1 MRKFAILW
9 VLLLTFFS
17 INLSAQ
23 IHTPVKWATT
33 HKQTADGEFDL
44 IFTATID
51 DGWSIYSQYLESDDG
66 PVRTTFE
73 FEKESGYSLVG
84 KNVETGT
91 KKEGFDK
98 LFDMNVIKFSKK
110 AVFTQKVK
118 VTDYSKPIVGYFEF
132 MTCDDTKCLPP
143 DMVDFEFKLENKM
156 SGGAGAATDSGAGN
170 GGATKTV
177 EAPVPTPAPAAP
189 KVIEQAPTK
198 ITEQVPVPTKVTPPA
213 PQNVPATTPTK
224 PVVAQKVPAT
234 TPTKVESVPAKKA
247 ETTTSAVA
255 ATTPEP
261 IAPQANIESG
271 LLDPVKWSL
280 KIDKVSDD
288 TYDLTYQAN
297 LDEGWYVY
305 SQYLES
311 EDGPQKTE
319 FNYDPSDAFTLV
331 GKNEEISD
339 YRKAGYDE
347 FFDMEVVKFKKH
359 VDFKQRIKTTDP
371 TQPIKG
377 YLLFMTCDDGQC
389 LPPTDVT
396 FYAEPGSLVALTGVA
411 ADAKLSGVDAGNGVE
426 GAAAKIDGDKIDQKV
441 AMISD
446 TYKKPLGN
454 CGKEDDATGQST
466 IWMFILGFAGGLLA
480 LLTPCV
486 FPMIPLTV
494 SFFTAGSKDRK
505 TGIKNGL
512 IYGASIIVIYV
523 SIGLIFTAMF
533 GPEVLNWLSTH
544 WIPNTIFFLIFIV
557 FALSFFGYFE
567 ITLPSSWTNKT
578 DSMAD
583 QGGLIGTFFMAFTLA
598 LVSFSCTGPIIGTA
612 LVQSATSS
620 SIGPFFVMLG
630 FSMALALPF
639 GLFAAFPAWLNSLP
653 SSGGW
658 MTSVKVVLGF
668 LELAFAFKFLSV
680 ADMTQNWGFL
690 RYEVFMVIW
699 VLLAIGLTLYLFGYI
714 RFPHDSPI
722 KKLSLPRTGLAL
734 ASLALTV
741 YLATGFMIN
750 EKTKAY
756 NSLSILSGIAPP
768 ANYNFFLEKE
778 VFSSSG
784 QDLKKR
790 FKSFTKC
797 ANDLDCFKDYYE
809 GMTYSQEVNKPVL
822 LDFTG
827 HGCVNCR
834 KTEEHIWIDEQILKK
849 LKEDYVLI
857 SLYVDDRK
865 KLDEIFISKYTN
877 KKLRNVGQKWT
888 DFQIVNFQQ
897 NSQPLYVLMSPEEKV
912 MAAPRGFKEGIQD
925 YADFLDC
932 GLNTFRNIGG
942 TSELR

>member
-1 MRKFAILW
+1 MRRSAILW
-9 VLLLTFFS
+9 ILLLSFLS
-17 INLSAQ
+17 VHISAQ
-23 IHTPVKWATT
+23 IHNPVKWNTS
-33 HKQTADGEFDL
+33 HEQTADGEFDL

-51 DGWSIYSQYLESDDG
+51 DGWSVYSQYLESDDG

-73 FEKESGYSLVG
+73 FEKGDGYSLVG
-84 KNVETGT
+84 KNVETGN
-91 KKEGFDK
+91 KKEGYDE
-98 LFDMNVIKFSKK
+98 LFDMNVIKFFKK
-110 AVFTQKVK
+110 VVFTQKIK
-118 VTDYSKPIVGYFEF
+118 ITDYTKPIVGYLEF
-132 MTCDDTKCLPP
+132 MTCDATKCLPP

-156 SGGAGAATDSGAGN
+156 SKGAGDATGSVNGAGGN
-170 GGATKTV
+170 SKEIV
-177 EAPVPTPAPAAP
+177 EAAPQPAPSNPEIP
-189 KVIEQAPTK
+189 KVV
-198 ITEQVPVPTKVTPPA
+198 EQVPSNVTPSAPQIVPTQKPA
-213 PQNVPATTPTK
+213 E
-224 PVVAQKVPAT
+224 PVIAQKIPKKN
-234 TPTKVESVPAKKA
+234 TPKAETAPTKKA
-247 ETTTSAVA
+247 ETTPSTIVES
-255 ATTPEP
+255 TPAP
-261 IAPQANIESG
+261 IAPITDTQSG
-271 LLDPVKWSL
+271 ILDPVKWSL
-280 KIDKVSDD
+280 KIDKISENAF
-288 TYDLTYQAN
+288 DLTYQA
-297 LDEGWYVY
+297 DIDKGWYIY
-305 SQYLES
+305 SQYLPS

-319 FNYDPSDAFTLV
+319 FNYDPSDVLTLD

-339 YRKAGYDE
+339 YRKAGHDE
-347 FFDMEVVKFKKH
+347 FFDMEVIKFKNL
-359 VDFKQRIKTTDP
+359 VQFKQRITTTDV

-377 YLLFMTCDDGQC
+377 YLLYMTCDDGQC
-389 LPPTDVT
+389 LPPTDVS
-396 FYAEPGSLVALTGVA
+396 FYAEPNNLVALVGTA
-411 ADAKLSGVDAGNGVE
+411 ADQKLDPIPPIKNGSTSN
-426 GAAAKIDGDKIDQKV
+426 GSAAKFEDGKIDQKV
-441 AMISD
+441 SMISE
-446 TYKKPLGN
+446 TYKQPLGN
-454 CGKEDDATGQST
+454 CGEEDDATGQST

-512 IYGASIIVIYV
+512 IYGASIIIIYV
-523 SIGLIFTAMF
+523 SIGLIFTAIF
-533 GPEVLNWLSTH
+533 GPEVLNFLSTH
-544 WIPNTIFFLIFIV
+544 WLPNTLFFLIFV
-557 FALSFFGYFE
+557 FFAFSFFGYFE

-583 QGGLIGTFFMAFTLA
+583 KGGLIGTFFMAFTLA

-620 SIGPFFVMLG
+620 SVGPFFVMLG

-653 SSGGW
+653 NSGGW

-680 ADMTQNWGFL
+680 ADMTEGWGFL
-690 RYEVFMVIW
+690 RYELFMIIW
-699 VLLAIGLTLYLFGYI
+699 ILLAIGLTLYLFGYI

-722 KKLSLPRTGLAL
+722 KKLSPKRTGIAL

-750 EKTKAY
+750 KKTKAY
-756 NSLSILSGIAPP
+756 NSLAILSGIAPP
-768 ANYNFFLEKE
+768 ANYNFFLEEAK
-778 VFSSSG
+778 FSG
-784 QDLKKR
+784 NKKDLKER

-834 KTEEHIWIDEQILKK
+834 KTEEHIWIDDQVWDKIN
-849 LKEDYVLI
+849 EDYVLI

-877 KKLRNVGQKWT
+877 KKLRNVGNKWT

-897 NSQPLYVLMSPEEKV
+897 NSQPLYVLMSPNAKV
-912 MAAPRGFKEGIQD
+912 MAAPRGYKEGIQD

>member
-1 MRKFAILW
+1 MHKPASLW
-9 VLLLTFFS
+9 VIFLTFLS
-17 INLSAQ
+17 VSLSAQ
-23 IHTPVKWATT
+23 IYSPVKWVTT
-33 HKQTADGEFDL
+33 HEQTADGEFDL

-73 FEKESGYSLVG
+73 FEKEAGYNLVG
-84 KNVETGT
+84 KNLETGD
-91 KKEGFDK
+91 KKEGYDE
-98 LFDMNVIKFSKK
+98 LFGMNVIKFYNK
-110 AVFTQKVK
+110 AVFTQKIK
-118 VTDYSKPIVGYFEF
+118 ITDYSKPIVGYFEF
-132 MTCDDTKCLPP
+132 MTCDATKCLPP
-143 DMVDFEFKLENKM
+143 DMVDFEFTLENKM
-156 SGGAGAATDSGAGN
+156 SGGAGVPTETANGAGS
-170 GGATKTV
+170 ATKEIVKT
-177 EAPVPTPAPAAP
+177 TPAPPAPPTAP
-189 KVIEQAPTK
+189 KVTEQAPTNV
-198 ITEQVPVPTKVTPPA
+198 VPPIQ
-213 PQNVPATTPTK
+213 QNVPTPEPSKPVIAQKEPTKLKTTPI
-224 PVVAQKVPAT
+224 
-234 TPTKVESVPAKKA
+234 KKA
-247 ETTTSAVA
+247 ETDAPTEV
-255 ATTPEP
+255 ATTPAP
-261 IAPQANIESG
+261 IEPQANIESGG

-280 KIDKVSDD
+280 DIVKVDNN
-288 TYDLTYQAN
+288 TYDLTYQAKI
-297 LDEGWYVY
+297 DDGWYVY
-305 SQYLES
+305 SQYLPS
-311 EDGPQKTE
+311 DDGPVKTE
-319 FNYDPSDAFTLV
+319 FNYDPSDALTLV
-331 GKNEEISD
+331 DKNEEISD
-339 YRKAGYDE
+339 YRIAGFDK
-347 FFDMEVVKFKKH
+347 FFDMEVIKFKKQ
-359 VDFKQRIKTTDP
+359 VSFKQRIKTTDAK
-371 TQPIKG
+371 QPVKG
-377 YLLFMTCDDGQC
+377 YLIFMTCDDGQC
-389 LPPTDVT
+389 LAPTDVS
-396 FYAEPGSLVALTGVA
+396 FYAEPGKLVALTGKA
-411 ADAKLSGVDAGNGVE
+411 ADERLSALTAVDKPK
-426 GAAAKIDGDKIDQKV
+426 GAAAKFTDGKIDQKIS
-441 AMISD
+441 MISD

-454 CGKEDDATGQST
+454 CGEEDDASGQST
-466 IWMFILGFAGGLLA
+466 IWMFIMGFAGGLLA

-523 SIGLIFTAMF
+523 SIGLLFTALF

-544 WIPNTIFFLIFIV
+544 WLPNTLFFLIFIV

-567 ITLPSSWTNKT
+567 LTLPSSWTNKT

-583 QGGLIGTFFMAFTLA
+583 KGGLVGTFFMAFTLA

-620 SIGPFFVMLG
+620 SVGPFFVMLG
-630 FSMALALPF
+630 FSLALALPF

-680 ADMTQNWGFL
+680 ADMTENWGFL
-690 RYEVFMVIW
+690 RYELFMGIW
-699 VLLAIGLTLYLFGYI
+699 VLLAFGLTLYLFGYI

-741 YLATGFMIN
+741 YLASGFMIN

-756 NSLSILSGIAPP
+756 SSLSMLSGISPP
-768 ANYNFFLEKE
+768 ANYNFFLQQEAL
-778 VFSSSG
+778 SSSK
-784 QDLKKR
+784 QDLKDR

-834 KTEEHIWIDEQILKK
+834 KTEELIWIDDQVWDKIN
-849 LKEDYVLI
+849 EDYVLI

-897 NSQPLYVLMSPEEKV
+897 NSQPLYVLMSPDEKV

>member
-1 MRKFAILW
+1 MNWQSGLSGCQFLYTPEKQSVMRKPVIFLGI
-9 VLLLTFFS
+9 LLTLLS
-17 INLSAQ
+17 MNLSAQ
-23 IHTPVKWATT
+23 IHNPVKWITT
-33 HKQTADGEFDL
+33 HEQTADGEFDL

-66 PVRTTFE
+66 PVRTSFE
-73 FEKESGYSLVG
+73 FEKDPGYSLSG
-84 KNVETGT
+84 KNVENGD
-91 KKEGFDK
+91 KKEGYDE
-98 LFDMNVIKFSKK
+98 LFGMNVIKFQHKV
-110 AVFTQKVK
+110 VFTQKIK
-118 VTDYSKPIVGYFEF
+118 ITDYSKPIIGYFEF
-132 MTCDDTKCLPP
+132 MTCDATKCLPP
-143 DMVDFEFKLENKM
+143 DMIDFEFTLENKM
-156 SGGAGAATDSGAGN
+156 SGGAGATTEVEN
-170 GGATKTV
+170 GTGSATKEIVVTTPTV
-177 EAPVPTPAPAAP
+177 PNVTPTAPQVVSAPEPAKPVIVKKEPAKVKTTPIKKAETSSPS
-189 KVIEQAPTK
+189 KVAT
-198 ITEQVPVPTKVTPPA
+198 TPPA
-213 PQNVPATTPTK
+213 PI
-224 PVVAQKVPAT
+224 
-234 TPTKVESVPAKKA
+234 E
-247 ETTTSAVA
+247 
-255 ATTPEP
+255 
-261 IAPQANIESG
+261 PQADIESG

-288 TYDLTYQAN
+288 TYDLTYQAK
-297 LDEGWYVY
+297 LDKGWYVY
-305 SQYLES
+305 SQYLAS

-319 FNYDPSDAFTLV
+319 FNYDPSDVSTLV

-339 YRKAGYDE
+339 YRIAGFDK
-347 FFDMEVVKFKKH
+347 FFDMEVIKFKKQ
-359 VDFKQRIKTTDP
+359 VQFKQRIKTTDA
-371 TQPIKG
+371 TKVVKG

-389 LPPTDVT
+389 LPPTDVS
-396 FYAEPGSLVALTGVA
+396 FYVEPGNLVALTGAA
-411 ADAKLSGVDAGNGVE
+411 ADQKINPVVAEPTHKSATAKFA
-426 GAAAKIDGDKIDQKV
+426 DGKIDQKIS
-441 AMISD
+441 MISD
-446 TYKKPLGN
+446 TYKKPLGD
-454 CGKEDDATGQST
+454 CGEEDDATGQST
-466 IWMFILGFAGGLLA
+466 FWMFAMGFAGGLLA

-523 SIGLIFTAMF
+523 SIGLLFTAMF
-533 GPEVLNWLSTH
+533 GPEVLNFLSTH
-544 WIPNTIFFLIFIV
+544 WIPNTLFFLIFIV

-583 QGGLIGTFFMAFTLA
+583 KGGLIGTFFMAFTLA

-680 ADMTQNWGFL
+680 ADMTEGWGFL
-690 RYEVFMVIW
+690 RYEVFMAIW
-699 VLLAIGLTLYLFGYI
+699 ILLAIGLTLYLFGYI

-756 NSLSILSGIAPP
+756 NSLSMLSGIAPP
-768 ANYNFFLEKE
+768 ANYNFFLEEE
-778 VFSSSG
+778 VLSSSK

-809 GMTYSQEVNKPVL
+809 GMTYSQEINKPVL

-834 KTEEHIWIDEQILKK
+834 KTEEHIWIDDQVWDKIN
-849 LKEDYVLI
+849 EDYILI

-865 KLDEIFISKYTN
+865 KLDEVFISKYTN
-877 KKLRNVGQKWT
+877 KKLRNVGNKWT

-897 NSQPLYVLMSPEEKV
+897 NSQPLYVLMSPDEKV

-932 GLNTFRNIGG
+932 GLNTFRNLKGVTG
-942 TSELR
+942 MK

>member
-1 MRKFAILW
+1 MRKSAILW
-9 VLLLTFFS
+9 VILVTCLFT
-17 INLSAQ
+17 NLSAQ
-23 IHTPVKWATT
+23 IHNPVKWVTT
-33 HKQTADGEFDL
+33 HEQTADGEFDL

-66 PVRTTFE
+66 PVRTSFE
-73 FEKESGYSLVG
+73 FEKDAGYSLVG
-84 KNVETGT
+84 KNIETGD
-91 KKEGFDK
+91 KKEGFDE
-98 LFDMNVIKFSKK
+98 LFDMNVIKFYKK
-110 AVFTQKVK
+110 AVFTQKIK
-118 VTDYSKPIVGYFEF
+118 ITDYSKPIVGYFEF
-132 MTCDDTKCLPP
+132 MTCDATKCLPP
-143 DMVDFEFKLENKM
+143 DMVDFEFTLENKM
-156 SGGAGAATDSGAGN
+156 SGGAGAATDSGSGT
-170 GGATKTV
+170 GSGAKDIAKT
-177 EAPVPTPAPAAP
+177 TPAPAPPTVP
-189 KVIEQAPTK
+189 KVSEQTTPNATSATPADVQMPADAKTDMVQNEIK
-198 ITEQVPVPTKVTPPA
+198 KVTPDLK
-213 PQNVPATTPTK
+213 TTPI
-224 PVVAQKVPAT
+224 
-234 TPTKVESVPAKKA
+234 KKA
-247 ETTTSAVA
+247 ETTTEPVETTAVSA
-255 ATTPEP
+255 TD
-261 IAPQANIESG
+261 NIESG
-271 LLDPVKWSL
+271 ILNPVKWEM
-280 KIDKVSDD
+280 KIEKVSDNL
-288 TYDLTYQAN
+288 YDLTYQARI
-297 LDEGWYVY
+297 DEGWYVY
-305 SQYLES
+305 SQYLPS

-347 FFDMEVVKFKKH
+347 FFDMEVIKFKNQI
-359 VDFKQRIKTTDP
+359 DFKQRVKTTDASK
-371 TQPIKG
+371 PIKG
-377 YLLFMTCDDGQC
+377 YLIFMTCDDGQC
-389 LPPTDVT
+389 LPPTDVS
-396 FYAEPGSLVALTGVA
+396 FYAEPGSLVALTGAA
-411 ADAKLSGVDAGNGVE
+411 ADERLSALT
-426 GAAAKIDGDKIDQKV
+426 AAATKHENATAKFEDGKIDQKV
-441 AMISD
+441 TMISE

-454 CGKEDDATGQST
+454 CGDEDDATGQST
-466 IWMFILGFAGGLLA
+466 IWMFIMGFAGGLLA

-523 SIGLIFTAMF
+523 SIGLIFTAIF
-533 GPEVLNWLSTH
+533 GPEILNFLSTH
-544 WIPNTIFFLIFIV
+544 WIPNTLFFLIFVV

-583 QGGLIGTFFMAFTLA
+583 KGGLVGTFFMAFTLA

-612 LVQSATSS
+612 LVQSATTSA
-620 SIGPFFVMLG
+620 IGPFFVMLG
-630 FSMALALPF
+630 FSIALALPF

-680 ADMTQNWGFL
+680 ADMTEHWGFL

-699 VLLAIGLTLYLFGYI
+699 VLLAAGLTLYLFGYI

-722 KKLSLPRTGLAL
+722 KKLSPTRTGLAL

-768 ANYNFFLEKE
+768 ANYNFFLDNEAL
-778 VFSSSG
+778 SSNS

-827 HGCVNCR
+827 YGCVNCR
-834 KTEEHIWIDEQILKK
+834 KTEEHIWIDDQVWDKIN
-849 LKEDYVLI
+849 EDYVLI

-877 KKLRNVGQKWT
+877 KKLRNVGNKWT

-897 NSQPLYVLMSPEEKV
+897 NSQPLYVLMSPDEKV
-912 MAAPRGFKEGIQD
+912 MAAPRGYKEGIQD

>member
-1 MRKFAILW
+1 MYKSASLW
-9 VLLLTFFS
+9 VIFLTFLS
-17 INLSAQ
+17 VSLSAQ
-23 IHTPVKWATT
+23 IYSPVKWVTT
-33 HKQTADGEFDL
+33 HEQTADGEFNL
-44 IFTATID
+44 IFTAAID

-73 FEKESGYSLVG
+73 FEKEAGYNLVG
-84 KNVETGT
+84 KNVETGD
-91 KKEGFDK
+91 KKEGFDE
-98 LFDMNVIKFSKK
+98 LFDMNVIKFYNK
-110 AVFTQKVK
+110 AIFTQKIK
-118 VTDYSKPIVGYFEF
+118 ITDYSKPIIGYFEF
-132 MTCDDTKCLPP
+132 MTCDATKCLPP
-143 DMVDFEFKLENKM
+143 DMVDFEFTLENKM
-156 SGGAGAATDSGAGN
+156 SGGAGAATDTEN
-170 GGATKTV
+170 GTESTAKETEIV
-177 EAPVPTPAPAAP
+177 ETIPTPTAPKVVEQTPTNVIPPVSQNVPTPKPAKP
-189 KVIEQAPTK
+189 VIAKKEPTK
-198 ITEQVPVPTKVTPPA
+198 LNTTPIKKTETNTPIE
-213 PQNVPATTPTK
+213 VATTP
-224 PVVAQKVPAT
+224 A
-234 TPTKVESVPAKKA
+234 
-247 ETTTSAVA
+247 
-255 ATTPEP
+255 P
-261 IAPQANIESG
+261 IEPQANIESGG
-271 LLDPVKWSL
+271 LLDPVKWSM

-288 TYDLTYQAN
+288 TYDLTYQAK

-305 SQYLES
+305 SQYLPS

-319 FNYDPSDAFTLV
+319 FNYDPSDALTLV
-331 GKNEEISD
+331 DKNEEISD
-339 YRKAGYDE
+339 HRVAGYDE
-347 FFDMEVVKFKKH
+347 FFDMEVIKFKKQ
-359 VDFKQRIKTTDP
+359 VSFKQRIKTTDVN
-371 TQPIKG
+371 QPIKG

-389 LPPTDVT
+389 LPPTDVS
-396 FYAEPGSLVALTGVA
+396 FYAEPGSLVALTGEE
-411 ADAKLSGVDAGNGVE
+411 ADAKLSALTAATTTDKHK
-426 GAAAKIDGDKIDQKV
+426 AAAKFEDGKIDQKV
-441 AMISD
+441 SMISE
-446 TYKKPLGN
+446 TYKEPLGN
-454 CGKEDDATGQST
+454 CGEEDDATGQST
-466 IWMFILGFAGGLLA
+466 IWMFIMGFAGGLLA

-523 SIGLIFTAMF
+523 SIGLIFTAIF
-533 GPEVLNWLSTH
+533 GPEILNFLSTH
-544 WIPNTIFFLIFIV
+544 WIPNTLFFLIFVV

-583 QGGLIGTFFMAFTLA
+583 KGGLIGTFFMAFTLA

-620 SIGPFFVMLG
+620 AIGPFFVMLG
-630 FSMALALPF
+630 FSIALALPF

-680 ADMTQNWGFL
+680 ADMTEHWGFL

-722 KKLSLPRTGLAL
+722 KKLSLPRMGLAL

-750 EKTKAY
+750 DKTKAY

-768 ANYNFFLEKE
+768 ANYNFFLTEDDKLT
-778 VFSSSG
+778 SSEE
-784 QDLKKR
+784 DLKNR

-827 HGCVNCR
+827 YGCVNCR
-834 KTEEHIWIDEQILKK
+834 KTEEHIWIDDQVWDKIN
-849 LKEDYVLI
+849 EDYVLI

-877 KKLRNVGQKWT
+877 KKLRNVGNKWT

-897 NSQPLYVLMSPEEKV
+897 NSQPLYVLMSPDEKV
-912 MAAPRGFKEGIQD
+912 MAAPRGYKEGIQD

>member
-1 MRKFAILW
+1 MRKSAILW
-9 VLLLTFFS
+9 VILLTCLFT
-17 INLSAQ
+17 NLSAQ
-23 IHTPVKWATT
+23 IHNPVKWVTT
-33 HKQTADGEFDL
+33 HEQTADGEFDL

-66 PVRTTFE
+66 PVRTSFE
-73 FEKESGYSLVG
+73 FEKDAGYSLVG
-84 KNVETGT
+84 KNIETGD
-91 KKEGFDK
+91 KKEGFDE
-98 LFDMNVIKFSKK
+98 LFDMNVIKFYKK
-110 AVFTQKVK
+110 AVFTQKIK
-118 VTDYSKPIVGYFEF
+118 ITDYSKPIVGYFEF
-132 MTCDDTKCLPP
+132 MTCDATKCLPP
-143 DMVDFEFKLENKM
+143 DMVDFEFTLENKM
-156 SGGAGAATDSGAGN
+156 SGGAGAATDSGSGT
-170 GGATKTV
+170 GSGAKDIAET
-177 EAPVPTPAPAAP
+177 TPAPAPPTVP
-189 KVIEQAPTK
+189 KVSEQ
-198 ITEQVPVPTKVTPPA
+198 ITPNATSATPADVQMPANAKTDMVQNEIKKVTPDLK
-213 PQNVPATTPTK
+213 TTPI
-224 PVVAQKVPAT
+224 
-234 TPTKVESVPAKKA
+234 KKA
-247 ETTTSAVA
+247 ETTTEPVETTAVSA
-255 ATTPEP
+255 TD
-261 IAPQANIESG
+261 NIESG
-271 LLDPVKWSL
+271 ILNPVKWEM
-280 KIDKVSDD
+280 KIEKVADD
-288 TYDLTYQAN
+288 LYDLTYQAKI
-297 LDEGWYVY
+297 DEGWYVY
-305 SQYLES
+305 SQYLPS
-311 EDGPQKTE
+311 DDGPQKTE
-319 FNYDPSDAFTLV
+319 FNYDPSNAFTLV

-347 FFDMEVVKFKKH
+347 FFDMEVIKFKNQI
-359 VDFKQRIKTTDP
+359 DFKQRVKTTDASK
-371 TQPIKG
+371 PIKG
-377 YLLFMTCDDGQC
+377 YLIFMTCDDGQC
-389 LPPTDVT
+389 LPPTDVS
-396 FYAEPGSLVALTGVA
+396 FYAEPGSLVALTGAA
-411 ADAKLSGVDAGNGVE
+411 ADERLSALTATATKHENATAKFE
-426 GAAAKIDGDKIDQKV
+426 DGKIDQKV
-441 AMISD
+441 TMISE

-454 CGKEDDATGQST
+454 CGDEDDATGQST
-466 IWMFILGFAGGLLA
+466 IWMFIMGFAGGLLA

-523 SIGLIFTAMF
+523 SIGLIFTAIF
-533 GPEVLNWLSTH
+533 GPEILNFLSTH
-544 WIPNTIFFLIFIV
+544 WIPNTLFFLIFVV

-583 QGGLIGTFFMAFTLA
+583 KGGLVGTFFMAFTLA

-612 LVQSATSS
+612 LVQSATTSA
-620 SIGPFFVMLG
+620 IGPFFVMLG
-630 FSMALALPF
+630 FSIALALPF

-668 LELAFAFKFLSV
+668 LELAFAFKFFSV
-680 ADMTQNWGFL
+680 ADMTEHWGFL

-699 VLLAIGLTLYLFGYI
+699 VLLAAGLTLYLFGYI

-722 KKLSLPRTGLAL
+722 KKLSPTRTGLAL

-768 ANYNFFLEKE
+768 ANYNFFLDNEAL
-778 VFSSSG
+778 SSNS

-827 HGCVNCR
+827 YGCVNCR
-834 KTEEHIWIDEQILKK
+834 KTEEHIWIDDQVWDKIN
-849 LKEDYVLI
+849 EDYVLI

-877 KKLRNVGQKWT
+877 KKLRNVGNKWT

-897 NSQPLYVLMSPEEKV
+897 NSQPLYVLMSPDEKV
-912 MAAPRGFKEGIQD
+912 MAAPRGYKEGIQD

>member
-1 MRKFAILW
+1 MRKSAILW

-17 INLSAQ
+17 VSLSAQ
-23 IHTPVKWATT
+23 IYSPVKWTT
-33 HKQTADGEFDL
+33 NHQQTADGEFDL

-66 PVRTTFE
+66 PVRTSFE
-73 FEKESGYSLVG
+73 FEKPDGYTLVG
-84 KNVETGT
+84 KNIETGD
-91 KKEGFDK
+91 KKEGFDE
-98 LFDMNVIKFSKK
+98 LFGMNVIKFYKK

-132 MTCDDTKCLPP
+132 MTCDATKCLPP

-156 SGGAGAATDSGAGN
+156 SSGGAGATDAGN
-170 GGATKTV
+170 GAGSATKEIV
-177 EAPVPTPAPAAP
+177 ETTPPTAPTPPVAP
-189 KVIEQAPTK
+189 KV
-198 ITEQVPVPTKVTPPA
+198 TEQVADNVTPSA
-213 PQNVPATTPTK
+213 PQNTPTPKPTK
-224 PVVAQKVPAT
+224 PVIAQNTPKKEAPKTAPAPAKKTEAT
-234 TPTKVESVPAKKA
+234 TPVVA
-247 ETTTSAVA
+247 ETTPA
-255 ATTPEP
+255 P
-261 IAPQANIESG
+261 IEPQANIESG
-271 LLDPVKWSL
+271 LLDPVKWSM
-280 KIDKVSDD
+280 KIDKVTDD
-288 TYDLTYQAN
+288 TYDLTYQAKI
-297 LDEGWYVY
+297 DEGWYVY
-305 SQYLES
+305 SQYLPND
-311 EDGPQKTE
+311 DGPQKTE

-339 YRKAGYDE
+339 YRIAGYDK
-347 FFDMEVVKFKKH
+347 FFDMEVIKFKKQI
-359 VDFKQRIKTTDP
+359 DFKQRVKVTDA
-371 TQPIKG
+371 TKPIKG

-389 LPPTDVT
+389 LPPTDVS
-396 FYAEPGSLVALTGVA
+396 FYAEPNNLMALVGDA
-411 ADAKLSGVDAGNGVE
+411 ADQKLSTLTTTNNKGS
-426 GAAAKIDGDKIDQKV
+426 AAKIDGDKIDQKV
-441 AMISD
+441 SMISE

-466 IWMFILGFAGGLLA
+466 IWMFIMGFAGGLLA

-512 IYGASIIVIYV
+512 IYGASIIIIYV

-533 GPEVLNWLSTH
+533 GPEVLNFLSTH
-544 WIPNTIFFLIFIV
+544 WLPNTLFFLIFVV

-583 QGGLIGTFFMAFTLA
+583 KGGLIGTFFMAFTLA

-620 SIGPFFVMLG
+620 VGPFFVMLG

-680 ADMTQNWGFL
+680 ADMTEHWGFL

-699 VLLAIGLTLYLFGYI
+699 VLLALGLTLYLFGYI

-722 KKLSLPRTGLAL
+722 KKLSPTRTGLAL

-756 NSLSILSGIAPP
+756 NSLPILSGIAPP
-768 ANYNFFLEKE
+768 ANYNFFLEEAKL
-778 VFSSSG
+778 SSSK

-809 GMTYSQEVNKPVL
+809 GVTYSQEVNKPVL

-834 KTEEHIWIDEQILKK
+834 KTEEHIWIEDQVWDKIN
-849 LKEDYVLI
+849 EDYVLI
-857 SLYVDDRK
+857 SLYVDDRE
-865 KLDEIFISKYTN
+865 KLDEVFISKYTN
-877 KKLRNVGQKWT
+877 KKIRNVGNKWT

-897 NSQPLYVLMSPEEKV
+897 NSQPLYVLMSPDEKV
-912 MAAPRGFKEGIQD
+912 MAAPRGFKEGVQD

-932 GLNTFRNIGG
+932 GLNTFRNLGG

>member
-1 MRKFAILW
+1 MRKSAIFW
-9 VLLLTFFS
+9 VLLLTFLS
-17 INLSAQ
+17 GSLSAQ
-23 IHTPVKWATT
+23 IYSPVKWVTS
-33 HKQTADGEFDL
+33 HEQTADGEFDL

-66 PVRTTFE
+66 PVRTSFE
-73 FEKESGYSLVG
+73 FEKQAGYSLVG
-84 KNVETGT
+84 KNLETGD
-91 KKEGFDK
+91 KKEGFDE
-98 LFDMNVIKFSKK
+98 LFGMNVIKFYKK

-132 MTCDDTKCLPP
+132 MTCDATKCLPP
-143 DMVDFEFKLENKM
+143 DMVDFEFTLENKM
-156 SGGAGAATDSGAGN
+156 SGGAGAATDSGTET
-170 GGATKTV
+170 GGATKIV
-177 EAPVPTPAPAAP
+177 ETPNVP
-189 KVIEQAPTK
+189 KVVEQAPTK
-198 ITEQVPVPTKVTPPA
+198 ITEQVPTKVTPPA
-213 PQNVPATTPTK
+213 PEQVPTAKPTK
-224 PVVAQKVPAT
+224 PAIAQKVPEKN
-234 TPTKVESVPAKKA
+234 PTKTEPAPTKKA
-247 ETTTSAVA
+247 ETTTPVVEE
-255 ATTPEP
+255 TTPAPIEP
-261 IAPQANIESG
+261 QGNIESG
-271 LLDPVKWSL
+271 LLDPVKWSM

-288 TYDLTYQAN
+288 TYDLTYQAKI
-297 LDEGWYVY
+297 DEGWYVY
-305 SQYLES
+305 SQYLAS
-311 EDGPQKTE
+311 DDGPQKTE
-319 FNYDPSDAFTLV
+319 FNYDPSDAFTPV
-331 GKNEEISD
+331 GKNEEISE
-339 YRKAGYDE
+339 YRIAGYDK
-347 FFDMEVVKFKKH
+347 FFDMEVIKFKKQ
-359 VDFKQRIKTTDP
+359 VDFKQRIKVTDA
-371 TQPIKG
+371 TKPIKG

-389 LPPTDVT
+389 LPPTDVS
-396 FYAEPGSLVALTGVA
+396 FYAEPGNLVALAGAA
-411 ADAKLSGVDAGNGVE
+411 ADEKMSSLNNLK
-426 GAAAKIDGDKIDQKV
+426 GAAAKIEGDKIDQKV

-454 CGKEDDATGQST
+454 CGEEDDATGQSM
-466 IWMFILGFAGGLLA
+466 IWMFIMGFAGGLLA

-494 SFFTAGSKDRK
+494 SYFTAGSKDRK

-544 WIPNTIFFLIFIV
+544 WLPNTLFFLIFIF

-612 LVQSATSS
+612 LVQSATTSS
-620 SIGPFFVMLG
+620 VGPFFVMLG

-680 ADMTQNWGFL
+680 ADMTEGWGFL

-722 KKLSLPRTGLAL
+722 KKLSPTRTGLAL
-734 ASLALTV
+734 ASLALTI

-756 NSLSILSGIAPP
+756 NSLAILSGIAPP

-778 VFSSSG
+778 SFSSSG

-834 KTEEHIWIDEQILKK
+834 KTEEHIWIDEQVWDKIN
-849 LKEDYVLI
+849 EDYVLI

-897 NSQPLYVLMSPEEKV
+897 NSQPLYVLMSPDEKV

>member
-9 VLLLTFFS
+9 VILLTFFS
-17 INLSAQ
+17 VNLSAQ
-23 IHTPVKWATT
+23 IYNPVKWTTT
-33 HKQTADGEFDL
+33 HQQTADGEFDL

-73 FEKESGYSLVG
+73 FEKPDGYSLVG
-84 KNVETGT
+84 KNVETGN
-91 KKEGFDK
+91 KKEGYDE
-98 LFDMNVIKFSKK
+98 LFDMNVIKFYKK

-132 MTCDDTKCLPP
+132 MSCDATKCLPP
-143 DMVDFEFKLENKM
+143 DMVDFEFTLENKM
-156 SGGAGAATDSGAGN
+156 SGGADAATDAGNGTGAAT
-170 GGATKTV
+170 KIV
-177 EAPVPTPAPAAP
+177 EVPPAAAPTPPSVP
-189 KVIEQAPTK
+189 KV
-198 ITEQVPVPTKVTPPA
+198 TEQVAERVTPSA
-213 PQNVPATTPTK
+213 PQNTSTPKPTK
-224 PVVAQKVPAT
+224 PVIAQKAPKKEAPKAETAPTKKVEATAPAVEAT
-234 TPTKVESVPAKKA
+234 TPAPV
-247 ETTTSAVA
+247 
-255 ATTPEP
+255 
-261 IAPQANIESG
+261 APQATMESG
-271 LLDPVKWSL
+271 GILDPVKWSM
-280 KIDKVSDD
+280 KIDKVTDD
-288 TYDLTYQAN
+288 TYDLTYQARI
-297 LDEGWYVY
+297 DDGWYVY

-311 EDGPQKTE
+311 DDGPQKTE

-339 YRKAGYDE
+339 YRKAGHDE
-347 FFDMEVVKFKKH
+347 FFDMEVIKFKKQ
-359 VDFKQRIKTTDP
+359 VDFKQRVKVTDTTK
-371 TQPIKG
+371 PIKG

-389 LPPTDVT
+389 LPPTDVS
-396 FYAEPGSLVALTGVA
+396 FYVEPNNLVALTGSA
-411 ADAKLSGVDAGNGVE
+411 ADEKMSALTTTNNK
-426 GAAAKIDGDKIDQKV
+426 GAAAKFEGDKIDQKV
-441 AMISD
+441 SMISE

-454 CGKEDDATGQST
+454 CGEEDDATGQNT
-466 IWMFILGFAGGLLA
+466 IWMFIMGFAGGLLA

-523 SIGLIFTAMF
+523 SIGLLFTALF
-533 GPEVLNWLSTH
+533 GPEMLNILSTH
-544 WIPNTIFFLIFIV
+544 WIPNTLFFLIFV
-557 FALSFFGYFE
+557 FFAFSFFGYFE

-583 QGGLIGTFFMAFTLA
+583 KGGLIGTFFMAFTLA

-620 SIGPFFVMLG
+620 SVGPFFVMLG

-680 ADMTQNWGFL
+680 ADMTEGWGIL
-690 RYEVFMVIW
+690 RYEVFMIIW
-699 VLLAIGLTLYLFGYI
+699 VLLALGLTLYLFGYI

-722 KKLSLPRTGLAL
+722 KKLSLPRTGFAL

-741 YLATGFMIN
+741 YLATGFMMN

-768 ANYNFFLEKE
+768 ASYSFFLEE
-778 VFSSSG
+778 ATFSANKK
-784 QDLKKR
+784 DLKNR

-834 KTEEHIWIDEQILKK
+834 KTEEHIWIDEQVWDKIN
-849 LKEDYVLI
+849 EDYVLI

-865 KLDEIFISKYTN
+865 KLDEVFISKYTN
-877 KKLRNVGQKWT
+877 KKLRNVGNKWT

-897 NSQPLYVLMSPEEKV
+897 NSQPLYVLMSPDEKV

>member
-1 MRKFAILW
+1 MYKPASLW
-9 VLLLTFFS
+9 VIFLTFLS
-17 INLSAQ
+17 VSLSAQ
-23 IHTPVKWATT
+23 IYSPVKWVTT
-33 HKQTADGEFDL
+33 HEQTADGEFDL

-73 FEKESGYSLVG
+73 FEKGVGYNLVG
-84 KNVETGT
+84 KNIETGD
-91 KKEGFDK
+91 KKEGYDE
-98 LFDMNVIKFSKK
+98 LFDMNVIKFQHKV
-110 AVFTQKVK
+110 VFTQKIEI
-118 VTDYSKPIVGYFEF
+118 TDYSKPIVGYFEF
-132 MTCDDTKCLPP
+132 MTCDATKCLPP
-143 DMVDFEFKLENKM
+143 DMVDFEFTLENKM
-156 SGGAGAATDSGAGN
+156 SGGAGAATDTGNGAGS
-170 GGATKTV
+170 ATKEIV
-177 EAPVPTPAPAAP
+177 ETTISTTPVPPTAPKITEQTTTNVTPSAPQNVPTPAP
-189 KVIEQAPTK
+189 
-198 ITEQVPVPTKVTPPA
+198 
-213 PQNVPATTPTK
+213 TK
-224 PVVAQKVPAT
+224 PVIAQKEPTKLKT
-234 TPTKVESVPAKKA
+234 TPIKKA
-247 ETTTSAVA
+247 ETNTPAEV
-255 ATTPEP
+255 ATTPAPVE
-261 IAPQANIESG
+261 PQANIESG
-271 LLDPVKWSL
+271 ILDPVKWSM

-288 TYDLTYQAN
+288 TYDLTYQAKI
-297 LDEGWYVY
+297 DEGWYLY
-305 SQYLES
+305 SQYLAS
-311 EDGPQKTE
+311 DDGPAKTE
-319 FNYDPSDAFTLV
+319 FNYDPSEVHTLV
-331 GKNEEISD
+331 DKNEEISD
-339 YRKAGYDE
+339 YRIAGYDK
-347 FFDMEVVKFKKH
+347 FFDMEVIKFKKE
-359 VDFKQRIKTTDP
+359 VSFKQRIKTTDIN
-371 TQPIKG
+371 QPIKG
-377 YLLFMTCDDGQC
+377 YLIFMTCNDGQC
-389 LPPTDVT
+389 LPPTDVS
-396 FYAEPGSLVALTGVA
+396 FYTEPGTLVALTGEA
-411 ADAKLSGVDAGNGVE
+411 ADAKLSTLTPAATQHK
-426 GAAAKIDGDKIDQKV
+426 GAAAKFEDGKIDQKV
-441 AMISD
+441 SMISE
-446 TYKKPLGN
+446 TYKEPLGN
-454 CGKEDDATGQST
+454 CGEEDDATGQST
-466 IWMFILGFAGGLLA
+466 IWMFIMGFAGGLLA

-523 SIGLIFTAMF
+523 SIGLIFTALF

-544 WIPNTIFFLIFIV
+544 WLPNTLFFLIFII

-567 ITLPSSWTNKT
+567 LTLPSSWTNKT

-583 QGGLIGTFFMAFTLA
+583 KGGLVGTFFMAFTLA

-620 SIGPFFVMLG
+620 SVGPFFVMLG
-630 FSMALALPF
+630 FSLALALPF

-680 ADMTQNWGFL
+680 ADMTENWGFL
-690 RYEVFMVIW
+690 RYELFMGIW

-741 YLATGFMIN
+741 YLASGFMIN

-756 NSLSILSGIAPP
+756 SSLSMLSGISPP
-768 ANYNFFLEKE
+768 ANYNFFLQQEAL
-778 VFSSSG
+778 SSSR
-784 QDLKKR
+784 QDLKDR

-834 KTEEHIWIDEQILKK
+834 KTEELIWIDDQVWDKIN
-849 LKEDYVLI
+849 EDYVLI

-897 NSQPLYVLMSPEEKV
+897 NSQPLYVLMSPDEKV
-912 MAAPRGFKEGIQD
+912 MAAPRGFKEGVQD